1 MSAAVSGAE
10 DVGRKQ
16 SDASR
21 AGGWNPD
28 GGVLYLY
35 RELWRQSHGQ
45 RGMLLASMTLLI
57 GAQIVLLSVP
67 YLAGRAINAL
77 QTHGAA
83 GLHDAGAWL
92 ALVVAATA
100 GSWLLHGPGRI
111 LERNVALT
119 VRRRIASALTERLL
133 QLPLSWHE
141 GNHSAATAHR
151 VQQSSHAL
159 SAFAQSQFIYL
170 NSAVRL
176 IGPIVALWLLQPWVG
191 GAAIVGF
198 CVICVSVIGFDRAM
212 IRLARIENDAER
224 RYAATMVD
232 SLSNATTLFAL
243 RQARAVIA
251 LLQRRLDAIFEP
263 MRRSILL
270 NEVKWCT
277 VDISSRALSCLLV
290 GLFAWLAVGGSAA
303 TAGAGVLMLGSVYM
317 VWEYALQAGGVISAV
332 ASHFQTFARQQ
343 ADYSSSDLIR
353 EAPVMTSSPGSAV
366 AGQPWRRCEIREL
379 TFRHPGARDDG
390 PTLDHVSLSLQR
402 GKRYALIGGSGSGKS
417 TLLRVLCG
425 LYEAERIVIDQSD
438 GPAIVSSI
446 EAARFLRATTTL
458 IPQDA
463 EVFEGTLAENLG
475 LCESLAGPPAA
486 TDYARALD
494 IARVSDFLDTS
505 ADGLE
510 AKVAER
516 GANWSGGQ
524 RARVALAR
532 GVLAAQGSSLLL
544 LDEPTASLDPRTESH
559 VYDNLFHQFADAC
572 VVSSIHRLNL
582 LDRFDEVIVMHRG
595 RVVAQGPAA
604 ALAATSPDFRQLLA
618 AHHKEATADDG
629 VAA

>member
-1 MSAAVSGAE
+1 MNAAVRGAT
-10 DVGRKQ
+10 
-16 SDASR
+16 DAAKAYGQPTR
-21 AGGWNPD
+21 DGARD
-28 GGVLYLY
+28 AEGGVLYLY

-45 RGMLLASMTLLI
+45 RGMLLASMALLV

-77 QTHGAA
+77 QAHGAA
-83 GLHDAGAWL
+83 GLHDAGLWL
-92 ALVVAATA
+92 SLVVAATA

-111 LERNVALT
+111 LERNVALS

-176 IGPIVALWLLQPWVG
+176 IGPVVALWLLEPWVG
-191 GAAIVGF
+191 GAAIAGF
-198 CVICVSVIGFDRAM
+198 CIVCLSVIGFDRAM
-212 IRLARIENDAER
+212 IRLARVENDAER
-224 RYAATMVD
+224 RYSATLVD
-232 SLSNATTLFAL
+232 SLSNSTTLFAL

-251 LLQRRLDAIFEP
+251 LLQRRLEAIFEP
-263 MRRSILL
+263 MRRSIVL
-270 NEVKWCT
+270 NELKWCT
-277 VDISSRALSCLLV
+277 VDISSRAVSCLLV
-290 GLFAWLAVGGSAA
+290 ALFAWLAAGGA
-303 TAGAGVLMLGSVYM
+303 AGAGVLMLGSVYM

-353 EAPVMTSSPGSAV
+353 EAPVSDTSQGCAA
-366 AGQPWRRCEIREL
+366 AGEPWRRCEIREL
-379 TFRHPGARDDG
+379 TFRHPGARAEG

-425 LYEAERIVIDQSD
+425 LYEAERIVVDQSH
-438 GPAIVSSI
+438 GPAVVSAA

-475 LCESLAGPPAA
+475 LCESLSGPPAA

-494 IARVSDFLDTS
+494 VARVSDFLDTS

-510 AKVAER
+510 ARVAER

-544 LDEPTASLDPRTESH
+544 LDEPTASLDPQTEAH
-559 VYDNLFHQFADAC
+559 VYDNLFAQFADAC

-604 ALAATSPDFRQLLA
+604 TLAATSPDFRQLLA
-618 AHHKEATADDG
+618 AHRKEAKSDDG

>member
-1 MSAAVSGAE
+1 MSSHPRAE
-10 DVGRKQ
+10 G
-16 SDASR
+16 
-21 AGGWNPD
+21 

-35 RELWRQSHGQ
+35 RELWLQSQGQ
-45 RGMLLASMTLLI
+45 RGMLLASMALLV

-77 QTHGAA
+77 QANGAA
-83 GLHDAGAWL
+83 GLQDAGVWL
-92 ALVVAATA
+92 LLVIGATA
-100 GSWLLHGPGRI
+100 ASWLLHGPGRI

-119 VRRRIASALTERLL
+119 VRRRIATALTERLL
-133 QLPLSWHE
+133 TLPLSWHE

-176 IGPIVALWLLQPWVG
+176 IGPVVALWLLQRWVG
-191 GAAIVGF
+191 VAAIVGF
-198 CVICVSVIGFDRAM
+198 CIICRSVVGFDRAM
-212 IRLARIENDAER
+212 IRLARTENDAER
-224 RYAATMVD
+224 RYSATLID
-232 SLSNATTLFAL
+232 SLSNSTTLFAL

-251 LLQRRLDAIFEP
+251 LTQRRLEAVFEP

-270 NEVKWCT
+270 NEAKWCT
-277 VDISSRALSCLLV
+277 VDIASRTLSCGLV
-290 GLFAWLAVGGSAA
+290 ALFAWLAVGGGAA
-303 TAGAGVLMLGSVYM
+303 STGQQVLMLGSVYM

-332 ASHFQTFARQQ
+332 ASHFQTFARQH
-343 ADYSSSDLIR
+343 ADYASSDIIR
-353 EAPVMTSSPGSAV
+353 EAPAATAPASSLM
-366 AGQPWRRCEIREL
+366 AGEPWERCEIREL
-379 TFRHPGARDDG
+379 LFRHPGARSED
-390 PTLDHVSLSLQR
+390 PTLDHVSLCLQK

-425 LYEAERIVIDQSD
+425 LYEPERIVIDQSD
-438 GPAIVSSI
+438 GPAIVSAP

-475 LCESLAGPPAA
+475 LCESLSGPPEAG
-486 TDYARALD
+486 DYMRALD
-494 IARVSDFLDTS
+494 IARVSDFLEPSSTGLS
-505 ADGLE
+505 AV
-510 AKVAER
+510 VAER

-532 GVLAAQGSSLLL
+532 GVLAAQGSGLLL
-544 LDEPTASLDPRTESH
+544 LDEPTASLDPRTESD
-559 VYDNLFHQFADAC
+559 VYDNLFDAFRSAC

-595 RVVAQGPAA
+595 RVVAQGPASV
-604 ALAATSPDFRQLLA
+604 LAATSPDFRQLMA
-618 AHHKEATADDG
+618 AHHREAASAGETP
-629 VAA
+629 AAA